1 MLRLSPDAREL
12 TDLVEDLQRR
22 GGRMLGITGAP
33 GAGKSVLAALLAS
46 RHGATVVPMDGF
58 HLADVELERRGLRE
72 RKGAPDTFDAE
83 GYAVL
88 LRRVRAREALV
99 MAPAFE
105 RDLEQ
110 PIAGALAVPGSAG
123 LVVTEGNYLL
133 LPAAPWPGVRAE
145 LDAVWHV
152 VTDEALRRERLRAR
166 HERFGK
172 TPDQALAWVETV
184 DQPNADL
191 VAAAAGSADLTLDVR
206 EWVLPT
212 PGPSTTASPRSRHTT

>member
-12 TDLVEDLQRR
+12 ADLVADLHRR

-33 GAGKSVLAALLAS
+33 GAGKSTLAALLAR

-58 HLADVELERRGLRE
+58 HLADVELERRGLRG
-72 RKGAPDTFDAE
+72 RKGAPETFDAD

-88 LRRVRAREALV
+88 LRRVRGREALV
-99 MAPAFE
+99 MAPAFD

-110 PIAGALAVPGSAG
+110 PVAGAIAIPHTAD

-133 LPAAPWPGVRAE
+133 LPDAAWPEVRRQ

-152 VTDEALRRERLRAR
+152 VTDETLRLRRLTAR

-172 TPDQALAWVETV
+172 TPAQARAWVEAV
-184 DQPNADL
+184 DRPNARLVETHADRADL
-191 VAAAAGSADLTLDVR
+191 VLDLTGLPDGLVDV
-206 EWVLPT
+206 
-212 PGPSTTASPRSRHTT
+212 

>member
-12 TDLVEDLQRR
+12 ADLVADLHRR
-22 GGRMLGITGAP
+22 GGRLLGITGAP
-33 GAGKSVLAALLAS
+33 GAGKSTLAALLAG

-72 RKGAPDTFDAE
+72 RKGAPETFDAE

-88 LRRVRAREALV
+88 LGRVRGREALV
-99 MAPAFE
+99 MAPTFD

-110 PIAGALAVPGSAG
+110 PVAAAIAIPRTAD

-133 LPAAPWPGVRAE
+133 LPDDPWPEVRRQ

-152 VTDEALRRERLRAR
+152 VTDETVRLRRLTAR

-172 TPDQALAWVETV
+172 TPEQARAWVARV
-184 DQPNADL
+184 DGPNAER
-191 VAAAAGSADLTLDVR
+191 VAAAAGQADLVIDLTRVTL
-206 EWVLPT
+206 
-212 PGPSTTASPRSRHTT
+212 